1 LKLAKHKKLLGFAA
15 LGLGAVLLT
24 SCTANF
30 CSDLDRAAIAYPYE
44 QGVTVYLSKADYEA
58 IKNST
63 HEERKPLKDAIL
75 QEEAWSTEAEAFGIP
90 AIAGP
95 AFGDV
100 NDQVYKYVPY
110 TGSGKTL
117 EFTANKSKGLL
128 QGNIIKNSINN
139 GLNIPSVYY
148 FGLMDDYVLKAAT
161 LETLGIDYG
170 SSKTWAESIAK
181 PEISAK
187 IAKIGVGSEYNKD
200 TIGVPG
206 ESAIEIGT
214 VNKNLVVNPYFVT
227 DPSVVVDMVPF
238 TNSILRQ
245 HGDVKFSSL
254 SVNGVRT
261 MWGFFDAWQE
271 ELRVKT
277 GDGFKELNPYSIP
290 TKDFVSVYKSAVN
303 NQVAQIRSC
312 IATQDD
318 LYGHYGPLSDWRVNI
333 STKDWGYAWSK
344 GFLEGLLVY
353 PISWLTDKIAFG
365 IDPMIKGWSQ
375 LLAIVIVTI
384 IVRGILLAISFRST
398 MDTQKMQALQPE
410 LAKLQQKYPNANTNP
425 QEKQRMSQE
434 QMALYKRNG
443 IHPMRQMLVLI
454 IQFPLFI
461 CVWSGLQG
469 SSVLATGEFLNV
481 RLSDTIQSILFNVN
495 GTWYLNTYGW
505 WTALILFL
513 MMAATQIMAM
523 LLPRII
529 AKRRMKNIAK
539 TSRNPAQDQQ
549 GRTMKFVTWGML
561 IFTIIMGFFLPA
573 AMGVYW
579 FIGGLISMVQ
589 TGITQAVMSKN
600 LKKGNRK

>member
-1 LKLAKHKKLLGFAA
+1 
-15 LGLGAVLLT
+15 
-24 SCTANF
+24 
-30 CSDLDRAAIAYPYE
+30 
-44 QGVTVYLSKADYEA
+44 
-58 IKNST
+58 
-63 HEERKPLKDAIL
+63 
-75 QEEAWSTEAEAFGIP
+75 
-90 AIAGP
+90 
-95 AFGDV
+95 
-100 NDQVYKYVPY
+100 
-110 TGSGKTL
+110 
-117 EFTANKSKGLL
+117 
-128 QGNIIKNSINN
+128 
-139 GLNIPSVYY
+139 
-148 FGLMDDYVLKAAT
+148 M
-161 LETLGIDYG
+161 
-170 SSKTWAESIAK
+170 
-181 PEISAK
+181 
-187 IAKIGVGSEYNKD
+187 
-200 TIGVPG
+200 
-206 ESAIEIGT
+206 
-214 VNKNLVVNPYFVT
+214 
-227 DPSVVVDMVPF
+227 
-238 TNSILRQ
+238 
-245 HGDVKFSSL
+245 
-254 SVNGVRT
+254 
-261 MWGFFDAWQE
+261 
-271 ELRVKT
+271 
-277 GDGFKELNPYSIP
+277 NPYSIP
-290 TKDFVSVYKSAVN
+290 TKDFVSVYKNAVN

-505 WTALILFL
+505 WTALVIFL
-513 MMAATQIMAM
+513 MMAATQVMAM
-523 LLPRII
+523 MLPRII
-529 AKRRMKNIAK
+529 AKRRTKNIAK

-579 FIGGLISMVQ
+579 FIGGLISMAQ
-589 TGITQAVMSKN
+589 TGITQLVMSKS
-600 LKKGNRK
+600 LKKGHK